1 MQSGVAEED
10 QSCLDR
16 RLQFL
21 SLQKEEQPQIN
32 WGHWWQQAAIGG
44 SGVKQLQQHGS
55 EEEGGI
61 MLEDPG

>member
-1 MQSGVAEED
+1 MQSGVAKED

-32 WGHWWQQAAIGG
+32 WGH
-44 SGVKQLQQHGS
+44 
-55 EEEGGI
+55 
-61 MLEDPG
+61 

>member
-32 WGHWWQQAAIGG
+32 WGH
-44 SGVKQLQQHGS
+44 
-55 EEEGGI
+55 
-61 MLEDPG
+61 